1 MSIPPK
7 TGKRRRENENAL
19 APPAPMPIP
28 ISLRKPSLRRRLE
41 DYYSLIAPGVISN
54 EKEWRQE
61 FEVIHDKYGG
71 TTEKELTLATN
82 LAKKYGN
89 VVRLKLTNESTLTHL
104 LNQAEK
110 TAVPPSENKKIA
122 IKAHKDMA
130 NMEANATIKAGET
143 TKSVSAV
150 IKPGASLSAY
160 TNSNEATASTNRVTS
175 KQDLSVLAS
184 ASASVSAALPSK
196 NSEKRRRIKMGK
208 KKAKKKEQEAKKK
221 AKKKEQEAALY
232 LNTHPSV
239 PLASFSSLSPTS
251 QKVHAEKMK
260 LENAALCD
268 ALKRYDGHL
277 FLKEYMLLIDSP
289 NDQNKRDVDIYSFSK
304 VTKTIRHA
312 DGRKKRMDT
321 ITNGV
326 WQCVISLRAAF
337 GYHQR
342 NVQAKDL
349 PIDDDNSFIISV
361 EVPELQNPENNKLV
375 RWFCF
380 YNIFAIYWQLKRF

>member
-7 TGKRRRENENAL
+7 TGKRRRENENAS

-28 ISLRKPSLRRRLE
+28 ISLKKPSLRRRLE
-41 DYYSLIAPGVISN
+41 
-54 EKEWRQE
+54 
-61 FEVIHDKYGG
+61 EV
-71 TTEKELTLATN
+71 
-82 LAKKYGN
+82 
-89 VVRLKLTNESTLTHL
+89 
-104 LNQAEK
+104 
-110 TAVPPSENKKIA
+110 A

-130 NMEANATIKAGET
+130 NMEANETIKAGET

-160 TNSNEATASTNRVTS
+160 TNSNEATAS
-175 KQDLSVLAS
+175 
-184 ASASVSAALPSK
+184 ASVSAALPSK
-196 NSEKRRRIKMGK
+196 KKEKRRRARMAK
-208 KKAKKKEQEAKKK
+208 KKAKQEAKKIEQEQE

-251 QKVHAEKMK
+251 QKVHAEKIK
-260 LENAALCD
+260 LEKIALYD

-289 NDQNKRDVDIYSFSK
+289 GRHDNDVHNLHQRDVDIHSFSK
-304 VTKTIRHA
+304 VTKSIRHR
-312 DGRKKRMDT
+312 DGRMKRMDT

-326 WQCVISLRAAF
+326 WHCVISLRAAF

-349 PIDDDNSFIISV
+349 PIDDDNSCIISV
-361 EVPELQNPENNKLV
+361 EVPEIQNPESNKMV
-375 RWFCF
+375 RWFYF
-380 YNIFAIYWQLKRF
+380 LKHIIFAIYWH